1 MDKWHKRRP
10 TALRFDVVCVTAFT
24 IGGEHM
30 AEGLDAAPQ
39 PGRPHFVAPGWH
51 ALSWRSRLMPLVGL
65 TVACGVLA
73 ALAYGVHRVIG

>member
-1 MDKWHKRRP
+1 
-10 TALRFDVVCVTAFT
+10 
-24 IGGEHM
+24 M